1 VNVATKKKE
10 APKAAKPKVEEKA
23 ATPEL
28 TPKPVKVQEKVA
40 AVFLK
45 DAPKFGS
52 KGEVRKMTE
61 EAIAYINS
69 QIKGAVK
76 KK

>member
-1 VNVATKKKE
+1 MAAKKKV
-10 APKAAKPKVEEKA
+10 ALKAAQPKVEKKA
-23 ATPEL
+23 ATPKL
-28 TPKPVKVQEKVA
+28 TPKPVEVQEKVD

-45 DAPKFGS
+45 DAPKFGK
-52 KGEVRKMTE
+52 KGEVRKMTG